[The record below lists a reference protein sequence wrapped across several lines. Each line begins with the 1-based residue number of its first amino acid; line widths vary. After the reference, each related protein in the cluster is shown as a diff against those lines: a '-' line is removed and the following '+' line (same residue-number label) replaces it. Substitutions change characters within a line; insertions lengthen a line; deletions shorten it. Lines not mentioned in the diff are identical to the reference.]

1 MVPRTV
7 SRSGRAAGARAAA
20 GVSALFLLVLIA
32 GCAKR
37 ETVSSAPAPP
47 VPPPPPVVEP
57 APEPPAPPP
66 EVAPALA
73 IVRTYEETLGGGKR
87 SVKLV
92 VRGEE
97 NQAAVEKLLTDYVQK
112 HRREDE
118 ELWVAVFFEGMDLQ
132 SIEYAFAVA
141 KPGRKPYITVRESL
155 QTYR

>member
-1 MVPRTV
+1 
-7 SRSGRAAGARAAA
+7 
-20 GVSALFLLVLIA
+20 VLIA

-37 ETVSSAPAPP
+37 ETVSSAPAPI
-47 VPPPPPVVEP
+47 VPPPPPAVEP

-66 EVAPALA
+66 EAAPALA

-97 NQAAVEKLLTDYVQK
+97 NQAAVEKLLADFVEK
-112 HRREDE
+112 NRREGE

-141 KPGRKPYITVRESL
+141 KPGRRPYITVRESL